1 MSEVRLRDAVAWDV
15 DCLRGCRAKGLIGDS
30 VGRRLGGELVS
41 VLSFIS
47 QTQQRSFWFPN
58 SLAGEHRI
66 HGVVQARDHG
76 AVGRDNEDDSTR
88 L

>member
-15 DCLRGCRAKGLIGDS
+15 DCFRGCRAKGLIGDS
-30 VGRRLGGELVS
+30 IGRRLGGELVS

-47 QTQQRSFWFPN
+47 QTLQRSVWFPN
-58 SLAGEHRI
+58 SIAGEHGI
-66 HGVVQARDHG
+66 HGVVQARDT
-76 AVGRDNEDDSTR
+76 GRSGGIMRMT